1 MFYLHLD
8 LNQKYN
14 FSKKI
19 ELYFEI
25 LIFVLNDLILIQNEY
40 KVIKLILYI

>member
-19 ELYFEI
+19 EYFEI